1 MKKFIVLTAIIWFAV
16 TNMHAQMSIQVSN
29 VTISTASIGSTVNV
43 PMIATTGY
51 NNIGSIQLTVSFDP
65 AVLTPVQVSSTNFG
79 VINPCFQTTANG
91 GTWMS
96 GAGSGNSVSS
106 NWYDPT
112 FSGINIPNGAVIYE
126 LQFIFNGGSTS
137 LNIITSS
144 SHIYD
149 SSYNQVQVSY
159 TDGNL
164 VYMQNMSVSIAN
176 LSLLPSQIGGVVN
189 VPVTAVYGH
198 NLVGSIQF
206 SITYNPAVLN
216 PVIQTSTNTGI
227 ANPCFE
233 TTANGGAWMSGTGS
247 TGTLTATWY
256 DPTFN
261 GVLVQD
267 NTVLFDLQ
275 FTYLGGSS
283 QLNFNTG
290 NSFVYKS
297 NYEEIGM
304 VFQNGGVTG
313 YDAQNIN
320 LASGWSLI
328 STYINPLNPNI
339 SDVINPV
346 LQNVVIVK
354 SGAGMVFWPQFSI
367 NQIGNMEIGQGYQI
381 KMTTSQI
388 LQVIGTAVIP
398 ENTVITIPQGWSIL
412 GYLRNSS
419 GSIVTLLSNIVSD
432 VIIVKNGGG
441 QVYWPYFQL
450 NQIINMIPGEG
461 YQIRMATQRT
471 YNYPANNILIN
482 KSSTVMNLPLHYN
495 NVINTGNNMTLGIP
509 ESLLGNILNLGDEIG
524 VFSPKGKLVGSGV
537 YESGNFAVTIWGN
550 DNLNTGKE
558 EGMITGEKFT
568 LKCWNNTDESEKELI
583 ITDWISGSEYYEENE
598 ISVAGEIKL
607 LLNNE
612 LTCSVYPNPFCNSV
626 TITFSINHPDN
637 VNISVINSNGKI
649 ASEIVNK
656 YFDNGTYKI
665 PVNLEHLS
673 PGSYIFKIMTS
684 YYNKKVFAIKVK

>member
-1 MKKFIVLTAIIWFAV
+1 
-16 TNMHAQMSIQVSN
+16 
-29 VTISTASIGSTVNV
+29 
-43 PMIATTGY
+43 
-51 NNIGSIQLTVSFDP
+51 
-65 AVLTPVQVSSTNFG
+65 
-79 VINPCFQTTANG
+79 
-91 GTWMS
+91 
-96 GAGSGNSVSS
+96 
-106 NWYDPT
+106 
-112 FSGINIPNGAVIYE
+112 
-126 LQFIFNGGSTS
+126 
-137 LNIITSS
+137 
-144 SHIYD
+144 
-149 SSYNQVQVSY
+149 
-159 TDGNL
+159 
-164 VYMQNMSVSIAN
+164 
-176 LSLLPSQIGGVVN
+176 
-189 VPVTAVYGH
+189 
-198 NLVGSIQF
+198 
-206 SITYNPAVLN
+206 
-216 PVIQTSTNTGI
+216 
-227 ANPCFE
+227 
-233 TTANGGAWMSGTGS
+233 MSGTGS

-432 VIIVKNGGG
+432 IIIVKNGGG